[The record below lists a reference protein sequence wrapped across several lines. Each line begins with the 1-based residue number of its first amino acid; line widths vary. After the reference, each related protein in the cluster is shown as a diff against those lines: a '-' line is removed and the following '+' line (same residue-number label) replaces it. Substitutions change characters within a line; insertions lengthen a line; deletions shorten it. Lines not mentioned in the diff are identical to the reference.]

1 MDLPGRTLL
10 HTDPDGAHV
19 SVALEGGHVVRW
31 RPASGGE
38 ALYLSPLAAEY
49 PARAIRGGVPV
60 IFPQFDDLGPLS
72 RHGFARTATWHESQP
87 QPDEALALV
96 LTDSAETRTHWPH
109 AFCLTLGISVEPPS
123 TSGADRLR
131 LTLRVR
137 NAGDE
142 PFAFTAALH
151 TYLRVADVERVRI
164 EGLDGVRYRDKTA
177 DGRRAVQ
184 EGPLRVRGPLDA
196 VYERAPDRVVVQDEA
211 DGRVIEVTK
220 SGFEDVVVWNP
231 WREGAAG
238 MVDLPDGDYRRML
251 CVEAAQVHRPAVVDA
266 GATWEGIQTITVGT
280 A

>member
-10 HTDPDGAHV
+10 HADHDGAHV

-38 ALYLSPLAAEY
+38 ALYLSPLAAEH

-72 RHGFARTATWHESQP
+72 RHGFARTAAWHET
-87 QPDEALALV
+87 QPDPGESLALV
-96 LTDSAETRTHWPH
+96 LTDSAETRKHWPH
-109 AFCLTLGISVEPPS
+109 AFRLTLGISVDTPS
-123 TSGADRLR
+123 TAGADRLR
-131 LTLRVR
+131 LALRVR

-151 TYLRVADVERVRI
+151 TYLRVADVERVRV
-164 EGLDGVRYRDKTA
+164 EGLDGTRYRDKTA
-177 DGRRAVQ
+177 GGRRVVQ

-251 CVEAAQVHRPAVVDA
+251 CVEAAQVHRPAVLDA

>member
-10 HTDPDGAHV
+10 HADQDGAHV

-31 RPASGGE
+31 RLDSGGE
-38 ALYLSPLAAEY
+38 ALYLSPLAAEH

-60 IFPQFDDLGPLS
+60 IFPQFDDLGPLP
-72 RHGFARTATWHESQP
+72 RHGFARTAVWHESQTD
-87 QPDEALALV
+87 PDESLALV
-96 LTDSAETRTHWPH
+96 LTDSAETRAHWPH
-109 AFCLTLGISVEPPS
+109 AFRLTLGISVDTPS
-123 TSGADRLR
+123 TASADRLR
-131 LTLRVR
+131 LALRVR
-137 NAGDE
+137 NDGDE

-164 EGLDGVRYRDKTA
+164 EGLNGIRYRDKTA

-184 EGPLRVRGPLDA
+184 EGPLHVRGPLDS

-251 CVEAAQVHRPAVVDA
+251 CVEAAQVHRPAGLDA
-266 GATWEGIQTITVGT
+266 GATWEGIQTITMGT
-280 A
+280 T